1 LTEGEEDIYS
11 EEQLIDKLTLLIVKD
26 RFSMVFFIKLNSEIE
41 GRGIAL
47 FKTETVKYFRKLRT
61 LSECTFTPKRI
72 TKIRNIIK
80 DVSSSFIGMGG
91 RSIYSFK
98 INFFSSLEKTTFDYV
113 ICFSTDFTIIFGSM
127 HEESLQHI

>member
-26 RFSMVFFIKLNSEIE
+26 RFSMIFFIKLNSEIE

-61 LSECTFTPKRI
+61 LTECTFTPKRI

-80 DVSSSFIGMGG
+80 DVSNSFIG
-91 RSIYSFK
+91 R
-98 INFFSSLEKTTFDYV
+98 LEGV
-113 ICFSTDFTIIFGSM
+113 STHLRLHYF
-127 HEESLQHI
+127 LLLK